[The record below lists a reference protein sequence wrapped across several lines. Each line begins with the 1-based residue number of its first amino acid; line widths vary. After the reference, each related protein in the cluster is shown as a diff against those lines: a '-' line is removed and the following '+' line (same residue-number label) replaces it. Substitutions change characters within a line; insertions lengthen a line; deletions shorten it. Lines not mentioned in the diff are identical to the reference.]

1 MPKINSVEYDSALS
15 GPTGARYDDPLQY
28 YRITDRFLGGN
39 NTSFKTGDLR
49 WSSAGVNVS
58 NMTLTN
64 TSDGAFGVKGIT
76 SNPAQNDV
84 TRWSLYNK
92 DIGKLRAGMRIT
104 IRIRPR
110 AGASS
115 DMAFA
120 FGVQDGT
127 GSNPLTTTD
136 VEFVGFRHQST
147 VDGNVYAVVKDG
159 TLAAGKESVVNLG
172 ALDTTNWTTYQMEV
186 GATGMTAYKDGTLM
200 GSTDLSNFDTSP
212 TYASYM
218 MAYTEGATVGSDRIV
233 DITLWDLIIPTGG
246 W

>member
-1 MPKINSVEYDSALS
+1 MSIQVIDSALS
-15 GPTGARYDDPLQY
+15 GATGARYDDPLKY
-28 YRITDRFLGGN
+28 YRITDRFMGGSN
-39 NTSFKTGDLR
+39 SSGYVGQLR
-49 WSSAGVNVS
+49 WWRAGTNPKNMATVNA
-58 NMTLTN
+58 
-64 TSDGAFGVKGIT
+64 SDGAFGVKGVA
-76 SNPAQNDV
+76 SDSAQNDV
-84 TRWSLYNK
+84 TRWSQYNK

-147 VDGNVYAVVKDG
+147 VDGNVYAVIKDG

-200 GSTDLSNFDTSP
+200 GSTDLSNFDTSV

-218 MAYTEGATVGSDRIV
+218 MAYTEGAAVGSDRIV

>member
-1 MPKINSVEYDSALS
+1 MYGS
-15 GPTGARYDDPLQY
+15 GSQSKFAQSYNDPLRH

-58 NMTLTN
+58 NMTLAH

-136 VEFVGFRHQST
+136 VEFIGFRHQST
-147 VDGNVYAVVKDG
+147 VDGNVYAVIKDG
-159 TLAAGKESVVNLG
+159 TLAAGKESAVNLG
-172 ALDTTNWTTYQMEV
+172 ALDTTNWATYQMRI
-186 GATGMTAYKDGTLM
+186 GASGMTAYKDGTLI
-200 GSTDLSNFDTSP
+200 GSTNLDNFDDAP

-218 MAYTEGATVGSDRIV
+218 MAYTEGAAVGSDRIV
-233 DITLWDLIIPTGG
+233 DITLYDRIIPTGG